1 MSQFTSDQV
10 DSLTAEDVFPDYP
23 WCDESEINVT
33 SFDEDVRKMVD
44 FPQEPAQSEDIECRI
59 KYSCWKANP
68 KSRIILFL
76 MENLL
81 GICYD
86 IGVKS
91 TNSYIY
97 QTKLTTPLQG
107 GG

>member
-44 FPQEPAQSEDIECRI
+44 FPQEPA
-59 KYSCWKANP
+59 
-68 KSRIILFL
+68 
-76 MENLL
+76 
-81 GICYD
+81 
-86 IGVKS
+86 
-91 TNSYIY
+91 
-97 QTKLTTPLQG
+97 
-107 GG
+107 